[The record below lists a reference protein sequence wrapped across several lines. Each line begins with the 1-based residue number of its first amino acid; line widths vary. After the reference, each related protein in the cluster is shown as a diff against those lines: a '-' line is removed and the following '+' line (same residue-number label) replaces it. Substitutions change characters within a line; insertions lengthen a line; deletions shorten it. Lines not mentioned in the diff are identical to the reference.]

1 MPAPSARRAKPLTV
15 GITGHRPNRMPES
28 QWPRIESQLAEV
40 MAEIEA
46 RHPRRSW
53 VLISGLAEGADRL
66 AAFVGLARGWKL
78 HAILAF
84 HRKRFE
90 EDFGGPLSV
99 GEFRALLGCA
109 DRITEPDPRWH
120 VGRPAND
127 GYDAMG
133 NAMLEFSQKLI
144 AIWDGGAS
152 RGKGGTIEVIE
163 AARRRAIPV
172 VWVHAARSVPPKVIP
187 ASARLASPRR
197 RRT

>member
-1 MPAPSARRAKPLTV
+1 
-15 GITGHRPNRMPES
+15 MPES
-28 QWPRIESQLAEV
+28 QWPRIETQLAEV
-40 MAEIEA
+40 MAQIEE
-46 RHPRRSW
+46 RHPKRSW

-84 HRKRFE
+84 HRTRFE
-90 EDFGGPLSV
+90 QDFRGPLSV

-109 DRITEPDPRWH
+109 NRITEPDRRWH
-120 VGRPAND
+120 LGRPANE

-133 NAMLEFSQKLI
+133 AAMLELSQQLI
-144 AIWDGGAS
+144 AIWDGAAS

-172 VWVHAARSVPPKVIP
+172 AWVHAAKSVPPKVIP
-187 ASARLASPRR
+187 PSARLANPRR
-197 RRT
+197 QRT